1 LEDEEKDDF
10 TLTPED
16 HRFIET
22 LRLHFEDEGIPRI
35 GGRMIGLLILADR
48 PLSLGRIADL
58 LKVSPA
64 SVSTNA
70 RLFHT
75 RALVEEISYPGDRR
89 HDYVFSQSA
98 WEQQFQAALKTL
110 LNAGKIFRGK
120 LAQLGSEEHVR
131 CQRLS
136 EAVEFFDFFHGVIE
150 SALERWRARR
160 REAQAANATS
170 QSRTAS

>member
-1 LEDEEKDDF
+1 LGEEEKDEF
-10 TLTPED
+10 TLTPDD
-16 HRFIET
+16 HRFIES
-22 LRLHFEDEGIPRI
+22 LGLHFENEGIPRI

-75 RALVEEISYPGDRR
+75 RALVEEISLPGDRR
-89 HDYVFSQSA
+89 HYYVFAQSA
-98 WEQQFQAALKTL
+98 WEQQIQAALKTL
-110 LNAGKIFRGK
+110 LNAGKIYSGK
-120 LAQLGSEEHVR
+120 LAQLGSEQHVR

-136 EAVEFFDFFHGVIE
+136 DAVEFFDFFHGVIE
-150 SALERWRARR
+150 SGLERWRARR
-160 REAQAANATS
+160 KDAPAADPTS
-170 QSRTAS
+170 QSRNVS